1 MSRLRRLLL
10 NNWYFKL
17 LSLGLAYVL
26 WLGVAHAPMAEVRVA
41 VPLELRNL
49 PARLEVVSDV
59 PVHVQVTLQGSEKLL
74 RDLHYEE
81 LMAVIWPASEP
92 AIIPTDSR
100 RTMSAC
106 PPGSAWSGSVRPIC
120 TWTCSRAQNHNA
132 QKRWTWQPMKS
143 VWCGNTWSATAG

>member
-49 PARLEVVSDV
+49 PTRLEVVSDV

-81 LMAVIWPASEP
+81 LVAAIDLSGFGSGNHSYRLTADDVSVPEGISVVDIRPADLHLDLQPGAEP
-92 AIIPTDSR
+92 
-100 RTMSAC
+100 
-106 PPGSAWSGSVRPIC
+106 
-120 TWTCSRAQNHNA
+120 
-132 QKRWTWQPMKS
+132 
-143 VWCGNTWSATAG
+143 